1 MIPVFYEI
9 ADAATLRVCS
19 TEKFKSG
26 SLTVSSVMPIN
37 RENACLFPLLLSV
50 LRRGTE
56 KYPTLSD
63 INKRLDYLFG
73 TTFAIRTVTRGN
85 CLIVGFCA
93 DLLDPAYLP
102 DGGAEITDGVL
113 ELMEQILF
121 HPLLDEDGLL
131 LERYVES
138 EKRMQRDTIRASKNN
153 PRAYAAERCKS
164 ILLEEE
170 PGGISLYGSEEETMA
185 VTREELTAFWRRWIG
200 DLHLD
205 CFYVGGED
213 PHALVDKL
221 RRVFGDR
228 LSNTRRGEIALCGK
242 IREGKALRVEESMPV
257 SQSQLLI
264 GMNFPAQI
272 GSPDDAVAVVLNELL
287 GNSPISKLFMNVR
300 EKLGLCYSCASVY
313 SAFFGNLIIAC
324 GLKAE
329 NRERAEREILLQVQS
344 IAEGDFTDRELDAAK
359 KSLENSYRQ
368 VEDSPGGLENYY
380 YGRALA
386 RSGESLDDR
395 RAAFARVSREDVVRL
410 ARSLTPHVTY
420 FLEGTLAGGEED
432 DYDED

>member
-1 MIPVFYEI
+1 MIPVLYEI
-9 ADAATLRVCS
+9 ADAAALRACS
-19 TEKFKSG
+19 TNKFKSG
-26 SLTVSSVMPIN
+26 SLTVSSVMPIDS
-37 RENACLFPLLLSV
+37 EKACLFPLLLSV

-113 ELMEQILF
+113 ELMAQILF

-164 ILLEEE
+164 LLLEGE

-213 PHALVDKL
+213 PNTLCDKL
-221 RRVFGDR
+221 RKTFGDR
-228 LSNTRRGEIALCGK
+228 LAKTQRGEVPLCGK
-242 IREGKALRVEESMPV
+242 IRAGRDLRAEESMPV

-264 GMNFPAQI
+264 GLNFPAQI
-272 GSPDDAVAVVLNELL
+272 GNDWDATAVVLNELL
-287 GNSPISKLFMNVR
+287 GNSPISKLFVNVR
-300 EKLGLCYSCASVY
+300 EKLGLCYSCASIY
-313 SAFFGNLIIAC
+313 SAFFGNLLIAC
-324 GLKAE
+324 GIKAE
-329 NRERAEREILLQVQS
+329 NRERAEREILEQVKS
-344 IAEGDFTDRELDAAK
+344 LAKGDFTDTELNAAK

-380 YGRALA
+380 YGRALVG
-386 RSGESLDDR
+386 SKESLRDR
-395 RAAFARVSREDVVRL
+395 REAFLRVSREDVVRL
-410 ARSLTPHVTY
+410 ASTLTLDVTY

-432 DYDED
+432 CDDED